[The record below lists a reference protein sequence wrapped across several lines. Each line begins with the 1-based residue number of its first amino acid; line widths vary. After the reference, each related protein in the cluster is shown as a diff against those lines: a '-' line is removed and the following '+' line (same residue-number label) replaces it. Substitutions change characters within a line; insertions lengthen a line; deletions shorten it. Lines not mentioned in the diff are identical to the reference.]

1 MCPHNKMASKEV
13 HKRYT
18 IEFKLAVV
26 DWMKHHSSSYR
37 AAAKQFGI
45 DRKMVREWMNN
56 RAEYECAMR
65 KHGPQRCRMH
75 GGRPPLSE
83 ELDQAVLQYL
93 NEERA
98 KGRPVSD
105 RNLQTKAIEASKLFG
120 IDNFKGTMQWL
131 RRWKNRNSV
140 SYKDGSNQ
148 HQPPSPC
155 RAQREEALERGQSK
169 GDALLS
175 HIEPREQVKLERMK
189 KKKPCKQRS
198 ASVRGSGSKSLDTV
212 SAFSTNLEE
221 DQTPTVLV
229 ESNQGGGICSSQQGL
244 PPRPLTPDSDSEEG
258 IMLDFSAPEHSYC
271 LSDCFIEE
279 EMIGQLPLSGSLEAS
294 AIVHTISREGIVESV
309 ELQQHRDLNFHS
321 HGDKFPSCV
330 SEDLPLG
337 KEVTV
342 ASSNSADMSV
352 IVNKILTE
360 QRRLLV
366 HEGQLL
372 GTPLKSG
379 TTHSSPS
386 SPSAFSGALRSSDH
400 SYSLSGHLL
409 SALEPHSCEPLSG
422 IKEVGHCPV
431 FAPFT
436 GSCCSLSD
444 HDYELTLLGRTSP
457 QLSFLSPPLP
467 PFSSVL
473 PSSQQPAFLQDIHDS
488 GNLALHDPSSILLA
502 RMEGGL
508 YLPAGASA
516 APIVYVDRPS
526 SPPCAISTR

>member
-1 MCPHNKMASKEV
+1 MASKEV

-37 AAAKQFGI
+37 AAAKQFGV

-56 RAEYECAMR
+56 RVEYECAMR

-105 RNLQTKAIEASKLFG
+105 RDLQTKAIEASKLIG
-120 IDNFKGTMQWL
+120 ISSFKGTMQWL
-131 RRWKNRNSV
+131 RRWKNRNNV

-148 HQPPSPC
+148 HEPTSPC
-155 RAQREEALERGQSK
+155 RMQHEGALERGQAK
-169 GDALLS
+169 GDTLLS
-175 HIEPREQVKLERMK
+175 HIEPREQVKLERLK
-189 KKKPCKQRS
+189 KKKACKQKAFES
-198 ASVRGSGSKSLDTV
+198 ASAKASGSKLLETL
-212 SAFSTNLEE
+212 SASSMNHEE
-221 DQTPTVLV
+221 LQTPNVLAQ
-229 ESNQGGGICSSQQGL
+229 NNLGGSTHSPQKDL
-244 PPRPLTPDSDSEEG
+244 PLGASDSDSEEG

-279 EMIGQLPLSGSLEAS
+279 EMIGQLPLSGSLEANPT
-294 AIVHTISREGIVESV
+294 VHAISREGVVESV
-309 ELQQHRDLNFHS
+309 ALQHHRDLNLHS
-321 HGDKFPSCV
+321 NSSKFSLCV
-330 SEDLPLG
+330 NEDLPLG

-342 ASSNSADMSV
+342 ATSKGVDMSV

-366 HEGQLL
+366 QEGQLF
-372 GTPLKSG
+372 GSPLKTA
-379 TTHSSPS
+379 TTLSSPS
-386 SPSAFSGALRSSDH
+386 SPSAASSALRSLDH

-409 SALEPHSCEPLSG
+409 SGFDPAYPPHSCEPLSG
-422 IKEVGHCPV
+422 IREVGHC
-431 FAPFT
+431 ASMTPFNS
-436 GSCCSLSD
+436 SCCSLTD

-457 QLSFLSPPLP
+457 QLSFLSPTLP

-473 PSSQQPAFLQDIHDS
+473 PTSQQLSFLQDVHDVGS
-488 GNLALHDPSSILLA
+488 LGLNDPSSALLE
-502 RMEGGL
+502 RLEGGV
-508 YLPAGASA
+508 YLPAGGTA

-526 SPPCAISTR
+526 SPPCAMSAR